1 MALVGVGK
9 KWEGRMANTPNQLE
23 DEVTMIDLARAQ
35 RIKDAIIN
43 HSTYERVEY
52 ITGINITTLKRIAS
66 GKRDAYAGELE
77 SIAEATQ
84 TSAVYLMFGEEKD
97 MLKKGKLKFDGR
109 KNKVAEAAMFC
120 FYNIRTLQ
128 DDEIIVIAKLIAGLQ
143 AMNVSQRFFMKDLEQ
158 IAAKRKELDASRNNE
173 QED

>member
-1 MALVGVGK
+1 
-9 KWEGRMANTPNQLE
+9 MANTPNQLE

-66 GKRDAYAGELE
+66 GKRDAYAGELA
-77 SIAEATQ
+77 SIAQATQ
-84 TSAVYLMFGEEKD
+84 KSDVYLMFRAD
-97 MLKKGKLKFDGR
+97 MLKKGKLRFDGR

-120 FYNIRTLQ
+120 FYKIRTLQ
-128 DDEIIVIAKLIAGLQ
+128 DDEIIVIATLIAGLQ
-143 AMNVSQRFFMKDLEQ
+143 SMNVSQRFFMKDLEQ
-158 IAAKRKELDASRNNE
+158 IAAKRKELDAHQNDE

>member
-1 MALVGVGK
+1 MV
-9 KWEGRMANTPNQLE
+9 NTPNQPE

-35 RIKDAIIN
+35 RIKDAIIH

-84 TSAVYLMFGEEKD
+84 TSAVHLMFGGEKD
-97 MLKKGKLKFDGR
+97 MLRKGKLHFDGR
-109 KNKVAEAAMFC
+109 QDKVAEAAMFC

-143 AMNVSQRFFMKDLEQ
+143 AMNVSQRFFLKDLEQ
-158 IAAKRKELDASRNNE
+158 VKAKKRELDARGQDK